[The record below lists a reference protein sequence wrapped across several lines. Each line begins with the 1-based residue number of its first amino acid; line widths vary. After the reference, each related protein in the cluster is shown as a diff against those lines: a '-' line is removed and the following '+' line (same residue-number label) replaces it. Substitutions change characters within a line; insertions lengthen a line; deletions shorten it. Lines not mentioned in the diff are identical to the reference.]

1 LISKNNKAFCILPFV
16 HTHLNTEGDVFPC
29 CISWSPDRSSHLGYL
44 KDNTLEELF
53 NSEKMKKLRVDL
65 ANGVRREDICG
76 QCYQRED
83 NGFVSAR
90 HGNNLDYLDVE
101 DEIVS
106 RMHEDGYLEPII
118 KSWDIRFSNLC
129 NLKCRSCGSVYSTT
143 WAQEDAKFDGFSKFK
158 QLTSIPEG
166 APDPLENQYDNVDK
180 IYFAGGEPLIM
191 PEHFRT
197 LQKIIDSGRAHEV
210 KLLYNTNMTK
220 LNYNKH
226 DLIEYWKEFKYVV
239 LGASIDAMGEKAEYI
254 RNGVKWSVI
263 ENNLK
268 TLSEAIKTHKNINIH
283 IAPTVSIMNAHSLTD
298 MHKYFVEHGYIQDS
312 NAIILNI
319 LLGPSHY
326 EMRNLPDTLKD
337 EIKEKVK
344 LHCEWLKENNTR
356 NDIIENFYSIISYI
370 DNDSDNSDILRFV
383 SETKKIDARR
393 NQDFEKTFPEYAD
406 WWKSIKNNIIS
417 STSI

>member
-1 LISKNNKAFCILPFV
+1 
-16 HTHLNTEGDVFPC
+16 
-29 CISWSPDRSSHLGYL
+29 
-44 KDNTLEELF
+44 
-53 NSEKMKKLRVDL
+53 
-65 ANGVRREDICG
+65 
-76 QCYQRED
+76 
-83 NGFVSAR
+83 
-90 HGNNLDYLDVE
+90 
-101 DEIVS
+101 
-106 RMHEDGYLEPII
+106 
-118 KSWDIRFSNLC
+118 
-129 NLKCRSCGSVYSTT
+129 
-143 WAQEDAKFDGFSKFK
+143 
-158 QLTSIPEG
+158 
-166 APDPLENQYDNVDK
+166 
-180 IYFAGGEPLIM
+180 
-191 PEHFRT
+191 
-197 LQKIIDSGRAHEV
+197 
-210 KLLYNTNMTK
+210 
-220 LNYNKH
+220 
-226 DLIEYWKEFKYVV
+226 
-239 LGASIDAMGEKAEYI
+239 MGEKAEYI